1 VLPNVDLV
9 AMWLQEDPCTCKF
22 IRSEEQYERYVRG
35 LDAFEGLQATC
46 QVHWHGEDGNA
57 ELERS
62 EMATLKQELDLVKQQ
77 LHVAAMDISNLK
89 MQRIENKVLG
99 FGMDT
104 SVAVALCVGVVIG
117 MLVNAMCW
125 CSDSCSN
132 FVCNKLGCNSVVLAK

>member
-1 VLPNVDLV
+1 
-9 AMWLQEDPCTCKF
+9 
-22 IRSEEQYERYVRG
+22 
-35 LDAFEGLQATC
+35 
-46 QVHWHGEDGNA
+46 
-57 ELERS
+57 
-62 EMATLKQELDLVKQQ
+62 MATLKQELDLVKQQ

-132 FVCNKLGCNSVVLAK
+132 SVCNKLGCNSVVLAK